1 VARDFKSVGVRQAD
15 NQQDRTAAT
24 MPTPVGIETPLS
36 MGESGEGLLKMHFSL
51 ANQIA
56 DNLRNLV
63 MTNHGERVGIY
74 DFGANLRPL
83 TMELAQPVWEE
94 EAMIRIKT
102 AVARFMPFVE
112 LKTFEAAPQDP
123 TSAGLGRIA
132 IRMTYT
138 VQGVQERERALEI
151 IMSVAG

>member
-1 VARDFKSVGVRQAD
+1 
-15 NQQDRTAAT
+15 
-24 MPTPVGIETPLS
+24 
-36 MGESGEGLLKMHFSL
+36 MHFSL
-51 ANQIA
+51 ADQIA

-74 DFGANLRPL
+74 DFGGNLRPL

-102 AVARFMPFVE
+102 AVSKFMPFVE
-112 LKTFEAAPQDP
+112 LRTFETAPQEA
-123 TSAGLGRIA
+123 TSVGLGRIA